1 MIDGINHYNLRADEE
16 TIEVLKDFY
25 IEIVGLKL
33 GHRPPFRN
41 GGYWLYANQKDV
53 LHLSFSKNG
62 IVNELN
68 VNSTFDHM
76 AFTCQ
81 DENKHIDLLTKK
93 NIKFSCALV
102 FALSIG
108 DLGVI
113 VLFSGNDIGTLPM
126 YLYRL
131 IGSYR
136 MDEAY
141 FVSMILLLLA
151 FISFWL
157 IENGNLNVFKRK
169 QMSD

>member
-16 TIEVLKDFY
+16 TIEVLKHFY

-33 GHRPPFRN
+33 GHRPPFKN

-53 LHLSFSKNG
+53 LHLSFSKND

-93 NIKFSCALV
+93 NIKFS
-102 FALSIG
+102 IRE
-108 DLGVI
+108 I
-113 VLFSGNDIGTLPM
+113 PEIGTRQIFFKDPAGNGIE
-126 YLYRL
+126 L
-131 IGSYR
+131 I
-136 MDEAY
+136 
-141 FVSMILLLLA
+141 FP
-151 FISFWL
+151 
-157 IENGNLNVFKRK
+157 NN
-169 QMSD
+169 